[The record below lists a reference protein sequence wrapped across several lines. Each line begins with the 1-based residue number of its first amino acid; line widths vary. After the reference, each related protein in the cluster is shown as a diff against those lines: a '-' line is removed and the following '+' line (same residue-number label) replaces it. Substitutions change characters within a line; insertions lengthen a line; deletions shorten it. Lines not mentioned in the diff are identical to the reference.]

1 MSEADSATPA
11 ATEIETVA
19 SEPAEQS
26 PAVPVQ
32 ERVVSNEEVMIAQAL
47 SRIKNSPSSLKR
59 QARLSS
65 RSWTRSKRQTK
76 SVSGTPSRS
85 SSRTKRSFHRLR
97 SCRKSW
103 PRPRAQPSQN
113 QAKRKRPGQKSARF
127 SDLITNAAFRHTIF
141 LKKERVEG
149 T

>member
-47 SRIKNSPSSLKR
+47 SRIKKQSKQLEKTGKVVQQVLDSLKKADKER
-59 QARLSS
+59 ARHSMQVEQQNKKVLS
-65 RSWTRSKRQTK
+65 QI
-76 SVSGTPSRS
+76 
-85 SSRTKRSFHRLR
+85 
-97 SCRKSW
+97 
-103 PRPRAQPSQN
+103 AQMQKKL
-113 QAKRKRPGQKSARF
+113 AKPKSAGKPK
-127 SDLITNAAFRHTIF
+127 SS
-141 LKKERVEG
+141 KKKKANPKKR
-149 T
+149 